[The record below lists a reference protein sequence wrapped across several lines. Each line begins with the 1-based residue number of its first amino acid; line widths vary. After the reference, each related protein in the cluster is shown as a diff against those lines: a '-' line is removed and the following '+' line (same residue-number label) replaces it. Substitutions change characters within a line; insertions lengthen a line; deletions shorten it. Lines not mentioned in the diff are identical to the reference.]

1 MKRGTWINLAKFLCV
16 AGLLWLVLAKVAWH
30 DMRTVHRGE
39 AADTKV
45 GRIVGAWDESVVRF
59 EPDDGSVAE
68 EIRPGAQADGSRVEV
83 TPGFLTY
90 VRNID
95 WWLFALGALC
105 YFVSASFAAIRWWWL
120 LRVNHLDVTPF
131 EAWRFTWIGIFFN
144 NFVPG
149 QTGGDVVKAVY
160 IVKHCKNG
168 NRVAA
173 GVSVLVDRILGL
185 GSLALLAAVVVLFAL
200 DRFGDLALGIWAVL
214 LGVMLIGC
222 VAFSRRIR
230 RAVGLEAIVRR
241 LPLSGLLKKVDQAIY
256 FYRGHTFGI
265 AAWMVVGM
273 ASHVLS
279 VLSVALIGRAMSLG
293 MPTFEY
299 FVLVPIINIVSA
311 VPLGPNG
318 WGVGEAM
325 FGHLFRTYG
334 AGFVAAADAG
344 QVMYTRGVA
353 LSILYRIH
361 LTMWSLLGGLLVLLE
376 RDRVTQA
383 DVEQELLRRE

>member
-1 MKRGTWINLAKFLCV
+1 MKRRAAINLLKLACV
-16 AGLLWLVLAKVAWH
+16 AALLWLVLANVGWR
-30 DMRTVHRGE
+30 DSRTVHHGDSRTTTFG
-39 AADTKV
+39 T
-45 GRIVGAWDESVVRF
+45 IVGAWDEPVVRF
-59 EPDDGSVAE
+59 RPDDGGEVQE
-68 EIRPGAQADGSRVEV
+68 LRPGPQADGTSVDV
-83 TPGFLTY
+83 APGFLTY
-90 VRNID
+90 VRNIN

-131 EAWRFTWIGIFFN
+131 EAWRFTWIGVFFN

-160 IVKHCKNG
+160 IVKHCKDG

-185 GSLALLAAVVVLFAL
+185 GSLAMLAALVVLFAL
-200 DRFGDLALGIWAVL
+200 DRFGELAIGIWGVLAGVVL
-214 LGVMLIGC
+214 LGC
-222 VAFSRRIR
+222 VAFSRRVR
-230 RAVGLEAIVRR
+230 KAVGLDAIVRR
-241 LPLSGLLKKVDQAIY
+241 LPLSGLLKKIDQAIY
-256 FYRGHTFGI
+256 FYRGHTVGI
-265 AAWMVVGM
+265 GVWMVAGM

-279 VLSVALIGRAMSLG
+279 VLSVAFIGQAMSLG

-311 VPLGPNG
+311 APLGPNG

-325 FGHLFRTYG
+325 FGHLFATYG
-334 AGFVAAADAG
+334 AGFVAVADGAK
-344 QVMYTRGVA
+344 VMYTRGVA

-361 LTMWSLLGGLLVLLE
+361 LTLWSLLGGLLVLLE

-383 DVEQELLRRE
+383 EVEQELLSRE